1 MRPGRIASMSAA
13 EIAERGR
20 QETRKL
26 LDRWG
31 APVVRR
37 PPAGGRSAARHDG
50 HRLLAAFRE
59 SIGRRFFAG
68 AIDGRAPDLL
78 AERMPAARHQAIAE
92 AEALCAGRFDLLGY
106 RGLRFGDPIDWRLD
120 PVSGRRSPLAHW
132 SRLDPLDPDEVGDAK
147 VVWELNRHQWMV
159 TLARAHRLTGEAR
172 FGRAVARHLA
182 AWIDDN
188 PPGIGINWS
197 SSLEVALRIVS
208 WCWVAAL
215 LADGHVLEG
224 GLFRILRDAVAEH
237 ATHAERYLSR
247 YYSPNTHL
255 TGEALGL
262 FYAGA
267 LFPELH
273 GAARWKELGS
283 GILEEEIGRQVLPD
297 GVHFEQSTAYH
308 RYTLEIYLHY
318 LILAGRNDLPVGAH
332 VASGVGAL
340 VDFLVA
346 IRRPDGGMPPIG
358 DADGGRILPL
368 GAREPGDARGLFGIA
383 AALLGR
389 ADCAWAAGGAAPEIL
404 WLLGPRGL
412 ERFDALRPEPPRGAA
427 SRLFPAGGYAVM
439 RHGWDALGH
448 QLIFDVGPL
457 GCPHSAG
464 HGHADLLSVQCA
476 AFGLTFLEDA
486 GTCCYTPDARWREF
500 FRGSRAHST
509 LTVDGRGQ
517 AEPAGP
523 FAWKE
528 RPAARL
534 RRWRSTDRFDYADA
548 EHDAFARRS
557 DRVIHRRRVLFVKPD
572 YWLIADDVLG
582 EEEHSVEVRFQ
593 FAPMVVCLDATGAA
607 RAFGFGRR
615 LLEVR
620 PFASAPLSAEIREG
634 AIDPMDGWFS
644 PDYGVRRP
652 APVLVYALRA
662 RLPVRLLT
670 LLLPSDDP
678 FRPPRPVAA
687 LAGDAS
693 GPAGIVFEDNGETA
707 RFDGDGAIVEGR

>member
-37 PPAGGRSAARHDG
+37 PPAGRPAARQDG

-68 AIDGRAPDLL
+68 AADGRTPALL
-78 AERMPAARHQAIAE
+78 AERMPAARHRTIAD
-92 AEALCAGRFDLLGY
+92 ADALCAGRFDLLGY

-120 PVSGRRSPLAHW
+120 PVSGRRSPLEHW

-182 AWIDDN
+182 AWIDAN

-215 LADGHVLEG
+215 LADGDVLEG

-267 LFPELH
+267 LFPDLH
-273 GAARWKELGS
+273 GAARWKELGR

-297 GVHFEQSTAYH
+297 GVHFEQSTTYH

-318 LILAGRNDLPVGAH
+318 LILAGRNDVPVGAQ
-332 VASGVGAL
+332 VMIGVGAL

-346 IRRPDGGMPPIG
+346 IRRPDGATPPIG

-368 GAREPGDARGLFGIA
+368 GAREPGDARGLFGAA

-412 ERFDALRPEPPRGAA
+412 ERFDALRPEPPRGPA
-427 SRLFPAGGYAVM
+427 SRLFPDGGYAVM

-486 GTCCYTPDARWREF
+486 GTCCYTPDRRWREF

-548 EHDAFARRS
+548 EHDAFAHRS

-593 FAPMVVCLDATGAA
+593 FAPMVVCLDAGGAA